1 MYNYMNEKKK
11 IYEDRTNKNVVGEL
25 TFNRKKIVGPINM
38 LQDQL
43 SSWFVY
49 LYNMRFYLF

>member
-1 MYNYMNEKKK
+1 MKKSLFMK
-11 IYEDRTNKNVVGEL
+11 TTNKNVGEL

-43 SSWFVY
+43 NLVG
-49 LYNMRFYLF
+49 L

>member
-1 MYNYMNEKKK
+1 MYNYMNEKKY

-43 SSWFVY
+43 SRWFVY

>member
-1 MYNYMNEKKK
+1 MNEKKN

-43 SSWFVY
+43 NLVG
-49 LYNMRFYLF
+49 L

>member
-1 MYNYMNEKKK
+1 MYNYMNEKKT
-11 IYEDRTNKNVVGEL
+11 IYEDRTNKNVFGEL
-25 TFNRKKIVGPINM
+25 TFNKKKIVGPINM

>member
-1 MYNYMNEKKK
+1 MNEKKF